1 MLYLYG
7 VIGVSNECNKKAE
20 DHVYKQTNEG
30 IQI

>member
-1 MLYLYG
+1 MFYLYS
-7 VIGVSNECNKKAE
+7 VIGVGNESNKEAE